1 MRRFLSTVFS
11 RPVFSAP
18 IFSASIFSALALLV
32 LVVVA
37 NIFPGCLPAAAGQS
51 NEPQLQ
57 TRPSAPPPGGGDRHI
72 ILDAQVT
79 DKSGAPVRGLENR
92 DFTLLDGKQPQ
103 NILSF
108 QAVDSATP
116 PDQPVEIV
124 LVVDSVNTPFRA
136 LSFEREQVKK
146 FLLQNGGKL
155 AWPTSLVF
163 FSEAETRIQNT
174 ATRDGNSLAAL
185 FDQYE
190 AGLRSGNLTNGGH
203 WGAAESVEL
212 SLKALVGI
220 AKHEEER
227 PGRKLMI
234 WLSRGWPVAGQ
245 GDLRTNR
252 DAQQLFDWIITVSTE
267 LREARITLY
276 SIDVLALRNAGGI
289 RNSYYETFLRPAISA
304 SQAVPGDMG
313 LQVVAVQSGGRVFN
327 SSSDITTA
335 IESCVADAVS
345 FYVLSFEAPRA
356 TQVDEYHPLE
366 VRVHKPGAT
375 VRTRYGYY
383 ARP

>member
-227 PGRKLMI
+227 PGRK
-234 WLSRGWPVAGQ
+234 
-245 GDLRTNR
+245 
-252 DAQQLFDWIITVSTE
+252 
-267 LREARITLY
+267 
-276 SIDVLALRNAGGI
+276 
-289 RNSYYETFLRPAISA
+289 
-304 SQAVPGDMG
+304 
-313 LQVVAVQSGGRVFN
+313 
-327 SSSDITTA
+327 
-335 IESCVADAVS
+335 
-345 FYVLSFEAPRA
+345 
-356 TQVDEYHPLE
+356 
-366 VRVHKPGAT
+366 
-375 VRTRYGYY
+375 
-383 ARP
+383 

>member
-1 MRRFLSTVFS
+1 MRRLFLSMVFS
-11 RPVFSAP
+11 QPIFSVP
-18 IFSASIFSALALLV
+18 IFSASSFSALAVLV
-32 LVVVA
+32 LIVLA
-37 NIFPGCLPAAAGQS
+37 NIPPGCLPTATGQGT
-51 NEPQLQ
+51 EPQLQ
-57 TRPSAPPPGGGDRHI
+57 SRPSAPFPGGAGRQI
-72 ILDAQVT
+72 ILDVQVT

-92 DFTLLDGKQPQ
+92 DFDLLDEKQPL
-103 NILSF
+103 NILSL
-108 QAVDSATP
+108 QAVDSGSP
-116 PDQPVEIV
+116 LDQPVEIV

-136 LSFEREQVKK
+136 LSFEREQVRK

-155 AWPTSLVF
+155 AWPTSLVV
-163 FSEAETRIQNT
+163 FSEAGTKIQNT
-174 ATRDGNSLAAL
+174 ATRDGNALAVL

-252 DAQQLFDWIITVSTE
+252 DAQQLFDWITTVSTE

-289 RNSYYETFLRPAISA
+289 RNSYYETFLKPAISA
-304 SQAVPGDMG
+304 SRAVPGNMG
-313 LQVVAVQSGGRVFN
+313 LQVVAVQSGGACLIR
-327 SSSDITTA
+327 
-335 IESCVADAVS
+335 
-345 FYVLSFEAPRA
+345 RA
-356 TQVDEYHPLE
+356 TSQPPSKVALRMLRHFTFSRSRRLGQ
-366 VRVHKPGAT
+366 RRGTNITLSRSGCTNPG
-375 VRTRYGYY
+375 
-383 ARP
+383 